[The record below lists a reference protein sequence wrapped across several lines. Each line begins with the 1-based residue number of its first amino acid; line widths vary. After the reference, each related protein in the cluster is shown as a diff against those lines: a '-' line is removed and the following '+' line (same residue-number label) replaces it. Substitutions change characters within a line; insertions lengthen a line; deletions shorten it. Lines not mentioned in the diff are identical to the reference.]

1 MTPVK
6 KWQRKTLHVDG
17 KRIAVWPSK
26 LQLAPVS
33 EESIQ
38 SVVFDDI
45 ENFHASLQQAILER
59 ESDPQYGMKLF
70 RGACGVKVHHV
81 ERWKSPA
88 ANLVH
93 QRALA
98 LCSAVLGVEDPV
110 CDISWANVYRQG
122 DYCMPHSHRRT
133 EASVIYLLASGDTEE
148 GNPLGG
154 RLCFADPRM
163 QSCCVDEP
171 GRVTNSV
178 VPELVPGMMLV
189 FPSQAMHYV
198 NPYVGETPRITLSW
212 NISSHRIAGS
222 ANPQLDR
229 QRAETLVRDGT

>member
-133 EASVIYLLASGDTEE
+133 EASVIYLLASGGTEE
-148 GNPLGG
+148 
-154 RLCFADPRM
+154 A
-163 QSCCVDEP
+163 
-171 GRVTNSV
+171 V